1 MWQIF
6 GKKSDGKKKALECGD
21 GGQLKIVLYATAA
34 GGTLVPVKCDANG
47 QLMTVAG
54 T

>member
-1 MWQIF
+1 MVEIF
-6 GKKSDGKKKALECGD
+6 GKKSNGKQKALECGN
-21 GGQLKIVLYATAA
+21 GGELKIVLYATAA